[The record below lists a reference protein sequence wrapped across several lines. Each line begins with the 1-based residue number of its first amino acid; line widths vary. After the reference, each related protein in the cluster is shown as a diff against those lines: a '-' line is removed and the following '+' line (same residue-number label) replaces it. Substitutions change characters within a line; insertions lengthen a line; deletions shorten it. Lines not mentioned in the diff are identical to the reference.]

1 LRYQFGETLRAE
13 TLKVAK
19 RAVDTADVSPVPH
32 GHDAGVYEEP
42 KAHNWHKAKRD
53 IAKAKAAKL
62 GRDTKLAT
70 LMVAVATMLATAV
83 PLPSPA
89 WADGWHQVAELV
101 EPGTSTL
108 DAFGGSVALSGRYV
122 VVGDHTYDRDA
133 GRVFVFSDAASG
145 WQQASELTATATT
158 PGDQFGASVAISG
171 NTVVVGAPR
180 DHFDTGRAYV
190 FTQTTTGWH
199 QAATLV
205 APGSPAAALYGYF
218 GAAVAV
224 SGSTVVV
231 GAPGYDNAA
240 GAAYVYSK
248 QASGWHRTAELVGSG
263 TTAGDDFGLSVAIS
277 GDTVVAGAAG
287 HDNDAG
293 AAYVFTKGASGWHQT
308 AELVDPRMQESDTF
322 GDSVAISGKTLLVCA
337 RLQGY
342 VFDHEVSWHRVA
354 VLAPTNG
361 YSCDISG
368 SVAVLGFFGQ
378 DQAPVFAKTASGW
391 HRAAV
396 LAQPGTGDQDSFGLS
411 VAVSGNTVV
420 VGGGGPA
427 DSPGVVY
434 VYQP

>member
-1 LRYQFGETLRAE
+1 MN
-13 TLKVAK
+13 AK
-19 RAVDTADVSPVPH
+19 SACTPSAAP
-32 GHDAGVYEEP
+32 
-42 KAHNWHKAKRD
+42 KAKRD

-62 GRDTKLAT
+62 GWAKKLAA
-70 LMVAVATMLATAV
+70 LLVAGATMSATEM
-83 PLPSPA
+83 PLPAPA

-101 EPGTSTL
+101 EPGSNSP
-108 DAFGGSVALSGRYV
+108 DGFGRSVAVSGNNI
-122 VVGDHTYDRDA
+122 VVGNGGGQA
-133 GRVFVFSDAASG
+133 FVFSDAASG

-158 PGDQFGASVAISG
+158 PGDQFGASVAISRD
-171 NTVVVGAPR
+171 TVVVGAPR

-231 GAPGYDNAA
+231 GAPGYDNSA

-277 GDTVVAGAAG
+277 GDTVVVGAPG
-287 HDNDAG
+287 YDYSVG
-293 AAYVFTKGASGWHQT
+293 RVYTFTKTGTGWPQ
-308 AELVDPRMQESDTF
+308 ADELVDPIQLHRSF
-322 GDSVAISGKTLLVCA
+322 GASVAISGKTLLVCA
-337 RLQGY
+337 SLQGY
-342 VFDHEVSWHRVA
+342 VFDDEGSWHRVA

-361 YSCDISG
+361 DSCDISG
-368 SVAVLGFFGQ
+368 SVAVVGFFGQ
-378 DQAPVFAKTASGW
+378 DQAPVFTKTASGW

>member
-1 LRYQFGETLRAE
+1 MPLRVGGERAMN
-13 TLKVAK
+13 AK
-19 RAVDTADVSPVPH
+19 SACTPSAAP
-32 GHDAGVYEEP
+32 
-42 KAHNWHKAKRD
+42 KAKRD

-62 GRDTKLAT
+62 GWAKKLAA
-70 LMVAVATMLATAV
+70 LLVAGATMSATEM
-83 PLPSPA
+83 PLPAPA

-101 EPGTSTL
+101 EPGSNSP
-108 DAFGGSVALSGRYV
+108 DGFGRSVAVSGNNI
-122 VVGDHTYDRDA
+122 VVGNGGGQA
-133 GRVFVFSDAASG
+133 FVFSDAASG

-368 SVAVLGFFGQ
+368 SVAVLGFFDQ